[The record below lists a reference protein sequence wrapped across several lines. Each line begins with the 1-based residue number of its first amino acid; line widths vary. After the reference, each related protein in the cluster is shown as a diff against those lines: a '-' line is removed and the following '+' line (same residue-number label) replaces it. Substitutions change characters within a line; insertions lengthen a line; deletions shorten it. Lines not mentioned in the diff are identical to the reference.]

1 MELVNTE
8 SNKLVDLRV
17 LLKALR
23 AFQNAGE
30 EGLTRER
37 LGVVLGVGVKTA
49 DRARDLLCK
58 QGATIT
64 KVGTAKPYR
73 FSMATPPNWL
83 PQISTSVRLGLWA
96 GMQVLSASG
105 APLLADRLSVL
116 EPPSDQTM
124 AKEDQATFD
133 ALDGMVQI
141 SGGVS
146 PDPTEAQAELLE
158 SLLKALSQAPMRQF
172 EVVTQGSHRN
182 ARACRVSPYRLVHDL
197 TVSATFL
204 VAWDMATCEPVLIN
218 LSHIES
224 LEVTESPVHY
234 PSHDLFHPPLQI
246 LKTATQH
253 LSGGKISASD
263 PFQVVIRIHDRDVF
277 DQLVEIPPSF
287 PSLRLDRPHGNR
299 PAEMTF
305 TATHAEGVIRW
316 VLPYGADLEV
326 VQPDELRR
334 SVKDAVL
341 AVASRY

>member
-146 PDPTEAQAELLE
+146 PDPTEAQAEILE

-172 EVVTQGSHRN
+172 EVVTRGSRRN
-182 ARACRVSPYRLVHDL
+182 GGPCRVSPYRLVHDL

-218 LSHIES
+218 ISHIES
-224 LEVTESPVHY
+224 LTVTESPVHY
-234 PSHDLFHPPLQI
+234 PGQHLLQTPLQI
-246 LKTATQH
+246 LKTATEH

-263 PFQVVIRIHDRDVF
+263 PFQVVIRIHNLDLF
-277 DQLVEIPPSF
+277 NQFVETPPCL
-287 PSLRLDRPHGNR
+287 PALRIDRPVGNR
-299 PAEMTF
+299 PAEISF
-305 TATHAEGVIRW
+305 TATHPEGVVRW
-316 VLPYGADLEV
+316 ILPYGADLEV
-326 VQPDELRR
+326 VHPPELRQTLQTAAR
-334 SVKDAVL
+334 